1 MIAASYRLLR
11 FVFLCGIAVSAMGAD
26 PVVQHSPK
34 PNIVFIF
41 ADDMGYGDVGAY
53 GAPTI
58 KTPNIDRM
66 AAEGAKF
73 NEFYAASPVCT
84 PSRAA
89 LLTGRYPI
97 RQGIH
102 DVFYPESFQ
111 GMDPE
116 ETTVAEILKS
126 AGYATGIVGKWHLG
140 HHQKYMPWNQGFD
153 QFFGV
158 PYSNDMGGL
167 YYFDNQT
174 IQFED
179 IDQRYM
185 TRTYTEKSLDFI
197 EAHQDEPFFLYLAHN
212 MPHVPLYASPEFE
225 GKSAGGL
232 YGDVIEELDWS
243 VGEILKKLQAL
254 NLSSNTLVVFTSD
267 NGPWLLMGDH
277 GGSAAGLRE
286 GKQFTFEGGMRV
298 PAVAFWPEHIPAGI
312 EPEGLA
318 TMMDWLPTFVNL
330 AGASLPDDRVIDGTD
345 IGKVLIGKEQG
356 ENRDFY
362 YYMSGELRAYRH
374 GDWKLKLP
382 YKGQVGALAWL
393 HAGFVRGH
401 ETLLFNLQDD
411 PGEQNNLAKQN
422 PEKVASMMASI
433 EQFKA
438 GLGELPEAKKT
449 GKNMIYGPYID
460 LLGAVVGKVLLV
472 FGIFLLLLT
481 LLVRKLI
488 KRLRSPSSS

>member
-1 MIAASYRLLR
+1 MIRASYRFMQL
-11 FVFLCGIAVSAMGAD
+11 VFFCGIAVSAMGAD
-26 PVVQHSPK
+26 STAQNSTK

-53 GAPTI
+53 GAPAI

-116 ETTVAEILKS
+116 ETTVAEVLKS

-140 HHQKYMPWNQGFD
+140 HHEKYMPWNQGFD

-167 YYFDNQT
+167 YYFDNQS

-185 TRTYTEKSLDFI
+185 TQTYTEKSLDFI

-243 VGEILKKLQAL
+243 VGEILKKLHAL

-298 PAVAFWPEHIPAGI
+298 PAVAYWPGHIPAGI
-312 EPEGLA
+312 EPKGLA
-318 TMMDWLPTFVNL
+318 TMMDWLPTFANL
-330 AGASLPDDRVIDGTD
+330 ANASLPDDRAIDGKD
-345 IGKVLIGKEQG
+345 IGKVLIGEEQG
-356 ENRDFY
+356 ESRDFY
-362 YYMSGELRAYRH
+362 YYMSGELRAYRR

-382 YKGQVGALAWL
+382 YEGQVGALAWL

-411 PGEQNNLAKQN
+411 PGEKNNLAKQN
-422 PEKVASMMASI
+422 TEKVASMMASI

-438 GLGELPEAKKT
+438 SLGDLPTAKKT
-449 GKNMIYGPYID
+449 GKNMIYGPYVD

-472 FGIFLLLLT
+472 FGMFFLLLT
-481 LLVRKLI
+481 LLVRKLL